1 MARPRAFDEAI
12 VLDKAMEVFWR
23 LGYEG
28 AAMSDLSAAMGLNS
42 PSIYAAFGSKR
53 GLFDAVLERY
63 LLRRESFGQAIAE
76 APTARAAAERML
88 FGAIDWLVSSDEP
101 LGCLLIQAGLSTG
114 KGNEDVP
121 AALAEQR
128 GHIEKVLH
136 KRLVQGQVD
145 GDLAASA
152 DPAKLAKF
160 INLVFMGLAVQAAA
174 GVSRRTLREMAK
186 SAFAGWPASAM
197 HALEPTKH

>member
-1 MARPRAFDEAI
+1 MARPRAFDEGI

-23 LGYEG
+23 VGYEG
-28 AAMSDLSAAMGLNS
+28 AAISDLSVAMGLNS

-53 GLFDAVLERY
+53 GLFDAVIKRY
-63 LLRRESFGQAIAE
+63 FDRRESFVRAIAG
-76 APTARAAAERML
+76 APTALAAAERML
-88 FGAIDWLVSSDEP
+88 FGGIDWLVSSEEP

-128 GHIEKVLH
+128 GHLEKVLQT
-136 KRLVQGQVD
+136 RFVQGKAD
-145 GDLAASA
+145 GDLGPGA

-160 INLVFMGLAVQAAA
+160 MNLVFMGLAVQAAA
-174 GVSRRTLREMAK
+174 GVSRRTLREIAR
-186 SAFAGWPASAM
+186 SAFVGWPPDKLHS
-197 HALEPTKH
+197 

>member
-1 MARPRAFDEAI
+1 MARPRAFDESV
-12 VLDKAMEVFWR
+12 VLDRAMDVFWR
-23 LGYEG
+23 RGYEG
-28 AAMSDLSAAMGLNS
+28 ASMSELSGAMGLNS

-53 GLFDAVLERY
+53 GLFDAVLKRY
-63 LLRRESFGQAIAE
+63 FVRRESFAQAIAE

-88 FGAIDWLVSSDEP
+88 FGAIDWLVSSEEP
-101 LGCLLIQAGLSTG
+101 LGCLLLQAGLSTG

-128 GHIEKVLH
+128 GHIEKVLR
-136 KRLVQGQVD
+136 KRFVQAQAD

-152 DPAKLAKF
+152 DPTKLARF

-174 GVSRRTLREMAK
+174 GSSRRTLQEIAK
-186 SAFAGWPASAM
+186 SAFAGWPQN
-197 HALEPTKH
+197 EPRA